1 MIICVS
7 LNPALDR
14 RLRLSRLRPG
24 EIHRAS
30 TSAVASGGKAAHV
43 AMAARAL
50 GEPVVWM
57 GLIGGAAGEQCRQG
71 LTSLNIETVVV
82 HAQGTTRTNLELIEQ
97 DTGRTTEIREPGDAI
112 RASEVDEFIQRGREL
127 WQAAKGSCVVISGS
141 LPPGAASDVYL
152 RLVDEIRSAGCR
164 ALLDT
169 SGDALSCTLASQ
181 PDLVKPNRVEAV
193 EALGRNLDDL
203 EPVVSGAQALLDRG
217 AGAVALS
224 LGSRGMVWADRE
236 SAVPLLAACPPVTG
250 RSTVGCG
257 DAMLAGI
264 AVGMERRLRTI
275 DIIRLAVACGT
286 ANCYADMPA
295 MIDPATVARLIPAAV
310 VRPAPTALKEV
321 RSNVG

>member
-30 TSAVASGGKAAHV
+30 TVAVASGGKAAHV
-43 AMAARAL
+43 AIAARAL
-50 GEPVVWM
+50 GEPVAWI

-82 HAQGTTRTNLELIEQ
+82 HAQATTRTNLELIEQ
-97 DTGRTTEIREPGDAI
+97 DTGRTTEIREAGDTI

-127 WQAAKGSCVVISGS
+127 WRAAKGSCVVISGS
-141 LPPGAASDVYL
+141 LPPGAATDVYG
-152 RLVDEIRSAGCR
+152 RLVGEIRAAGCR
-164 ALLDT
+164 PLLDT
-169 SGDALSCTLASQ
+169 SGDALSGTLGSQ
-181 PDLVKPNRVEAV
+181 PDLVKPNRAEAA
-193 EALGRNLDDL
+193 EALGRNLNDL
-203 EPVVSGAQALLDRG
+203 EAAVSAAQALLDRG

-224 LGSRGMVWADRE
+224 LGSQGMVWADRE
-236 SAVPLLAACPPVTG
+236 SAVPLLAACPPVAG

-264 AVGMERRLRTI
+264 AVGLERRLSTI

-295 MIDPATVARLIPAAV
+295 MIDPATVDRFTPTVVVGPAPAA
-310 VRPAPTALKEV
+310 RKEV
-321 RSNVG
+321 RSHVG

>member
-14 RLRLSRLRPG
+14 RLQLSSLQAG

-30 TSAVASGGKAAHV
+30 MAAVASGGKAAHV

-50 GEPVVWM
+50 GEQVVWM
-57 GLIGGAAGEQCRQG
+57 GLIGGAAGEQCRRG
-71 LTSLNIETVVV
+71 LASLDIKTVVV
-82 HAQGTTRTNLELIEQ
+82 ETQGVTRTNLELIEQ

-112 RASEVDEFIQRGREL
+112 RESEVEEFLQRGREL
-127 WQAAKGSCVVISGS
+127 WQAAERCCVVLSGS
-141 LPPGAASDVYL
+141 LPPGVTSEVY
-152 RLVDEIRSAGCR
+152 RRFIGEIRAAGCR

-169 SGDALSCTLASQ
+169 SGNALSCTLASQ
-181 PDLVKPNRVEAV
+181 PDLIKPNRSEAV
-193 EALGRNLDDL
+193 EVLGRNLNDM
-203 EPVVSGAQALLDRG
+203 ESEISAAQALLDRG

-224 LGSRGMVWADRE
+224 LGSKGMIWGDRE
-236 SAVPLLAACPPVTG
+236 SAVPLLAACSPVTG
-250 RSTVGCG
+250 RSTVACG

-264 AVGMERRLRTI
+264 AVGLERRLPTI

-286 ANCYADMPA
+286 ANCYASMPA
-295 MIDPATVARLIPAAV
+295 MIDPARVARLTPMVV
-310 VRPAPTALKEV
+310 VRPAPAAHKEV